1 VVTRDDV
8 ARRAG
13 TSAAVVSYVLNDGP
27 RPVAAATRQ
36 RVLDAVKELGYRPNA
51 IARALSERRSRALGL
66 VVSDIS
72 NPFIGELAGS
82 IEREAFE
89 RGYTVLLGNTMVDEE
104 RERRYL
110 RHFID
115 RQADGLLIVPVGMDQ
130 SMIDELNT
138 GTIPVVVLDR
148 PVPGLTAT
156 SFLADN
162 EVGAALATT
171 HLLDHGH
178 VSIACLGGPEQLAPT
193 TARIAGWARTV
204 RGAGLAPSLCPL
216 ARGTVRRRAGY
227 EVALEL
233 LGRSPR
239 PTAIF
244 ATTDEQGIGVLR
256 AAADLGLRIPD
267 DLAVVSFDGIAQ
279 GAFCVPRLTTVR
291 QPIASMGHAAV
302 DAVLAQ
308 VGAPRPRPTLTTFPV
323 ELVKRGSC
331 GCPDRDPD

>member
-1 VVTRDDV
+1 MVTRDDV

-72 NPFIGELAGS
+72 NPFIGELAGA

-148 PVPGLTAT
+148 PVPGT
-156 SFLADN
+156 D
-162 EVGAALATT
+162 
-171 HLLDHGH
+171 GH
-178 VSIACLGGPEQLAPT
+178 ELP
-193 TARIAGWARTV
+193 
-204 RGAGLAPSLCPL
+204 
-216 ARGTVRRRAGY
+216 RR
-227 EVALEL
+227 
-233 LGRSPR
+233 
-239 PTAIF
+239 
-244 ATTDEQGIGVLR
+244 Q
-256 AAADLGLRIPD
+256 
-267 DLAVVSFDGIAQ
+267 
-279 GAFCVPRLTTVR
+279 
-291 QPIASMGHAAV
+291 
-302 DAVLAQ
+302 
-308 VGAPRPRPTLTTFPV
+308 
-323 ELVKRGSC
+323 
-331 GCPDRDPD
+331 